1 MIEKIFWAIPNRI
14 ITVRYAQALT
24 HADIEIVI
32 AEVNNMLNIAQPRTI
47 YLIFDATKVTEY
59 NKEMNIPKAK
69 RYAQSLLLHPNLAWV
84 LFITPF
90 DQHPPL
96 SVIADVVTQLLRL
109 RVKRVSTLDDAILF
123 LMQKDPSL
131 FAQWDDKHSDDKR
144 TMVTF
149 S

>member
-1 MIEKIFWAIPNRI
+1 MIEKIFWAIPNRL

-24 HADIEIVI
+24 HADIETVI
-32 AEVNNMLNIAQPRTI
+32 QDVNTMLASAQPRSV

-69 RYAQSLLLHPNLAWV
+69 YYAQSLLLHPNLAWV
-84 LFITPF
+84 IFITQYN
-90 DQHPPL
+90 QHPPL
-96 SVIADVVTQLLRL
+96 SVISDVVTQLLGL

-131 FAQWDDKHSDDKR
+131 FEKWDDKDGDDKR